1 MSYPRKDCVAMI
13 LKFLEDKNFEE
24 TAHTLERESGLFFN
38 LEYFEE
44 LALNGEWNEAEKYM
58 SGFTKI
64 EDNKFSTKIYFEM
77 RKQKYLETLDKR
89 EHDKAVE
96 ILSNDLK
103 VFAQY
108 NSELY
113 KEMALLITVDDFRK
127 HASLTKYGDTRSAR
141 ASIFREIKKGIE
153 ANPVF
158 QGKLRVPAVDAR
170 VGQWSLQMSNLQ
182 I

>member
-24 TAHTLERESGLFFN
+24 TAHT
-38 LEYFEE
+38 
-44 LALNGEWNEAEKYM
+44 
-58 SGFTKI
+58 
-64 EDNKFSTKIYFEM
+64 
-77 RKQKYLETLDKR
+77 R

-158 QGKLRVPAVDAR
+158 QGKFRVPAVDAR